1 MADFRQLALDFVL
14 EEDEAKLTGLA
25 QKAAK
30 ELEAAPANS
39 NPIAR
44 WVEAVQPW
52 MPGNNEAEDSQET
65 PDWTSR
71 AKALEFLSRTLD
83 FVKPD
88 LLKLSQVKLLI
99 AFFGAMLDIDHKAGI
114 LASAS
119 ALSRII
125 AMKAFQPQ
133 SGYDII
139 HKVCGMKDDFQR
151 QTAKTRLAVYELLKS
166 LMVTPEVASN
176 LQQRDG
182 AASGFMI
189 DLLELCRNERDP
201 DCLIAWFD
209 ILRIFLQ
216 QYDPSQEVVEA
227 VFGAFKAYYPIT
239 LPRMSQSGITPEELK
254 SQLRKCFSS
263 TYRLASLSLPF
274 LIGKL
279 DQGDGV
285 TVNVKVDVLKTI
297 KECLEEYTHP
307 EQSIIPY
314 VGRIWG
320 SLKYEV
326 RNGEIEDAIWA
337 TLEVLKTLAAK
348 LKQDDLRNYTL
359 DVTRDCV
366 TDLSN
371 PMYTTP
377 GGRLLVSVLSANPSA
392 FVLMVAP
399 TVTHLKENL
408 RHPKSATHSQDLLRI
423 LNVILETRALLS
435 QALMTTEQ
443 KGDFAAVD
451 GIFKNLYNDV
461 YKSPVGLGRNV
472 DATYDDIKIATQA
485 VQGAGA
491 LVSQGAVQPGLEND
505 AGLLL
510 PEVTC
515 SEICRGLFAI
525 SLHAFGNH
533 SSGSNSDDLLNETAK
548 ALHRVT
554 KAYAPGFKPLVDQFV
569 LAIRSS
575 RDDQGDDAAE
585 KIQRIGSLLAYVG
598 CSELPKSPIHGRHNF
613 LSLIHVMTTEL
624 ISAMDAKA
632 SPKIWCAI
640 VVGIQTVSRYFNDAC
655 LKHNPERD
663 QTFDGTMWLYRVTY
677 KYPELRS
684 IAGEEEED
692 GTAPS
697 YSGAIPLKDVTA
709 TELRNDFLL
718 ISLVVVRGLYRRA
731 TAAVGPMPGTKKPA
745 LQLSNDFTGS
755 DKLSEYRYLHL
766 VSDFAGFVVREM
778 SETQQASLKLDHYF
792 LNLFQEELIPIPAFV
807 SEEERKLK
815 LEGYTDEKGSSW
827 GWLAEKTV
835 NTLSFGLLEAMRPSI
850 VAKLFDSGVAQELLI
865 GGTLSASLTQN
876 SVTRPV
882 TRSILAILANKY
894 KVESLDY
901 LIAKLEG
908 RLETAL
914 KNAQNSSD
922 SDDTSRYLEQVSS
935 IYAIV
940 SGLVRRPSGTQ
951 ARGLIQRLRDA
962 PGNATSGH
970 LLARRL
976 EMIVAPQK
984 FLTKDSFAVVKPLWT
999 QKLYFELV
1007 KPMLEMATSQDAEA
1021 GSQLVKINLRIGVLS
1036 MVKHMPFSIW
1046 EDDCV
1051 EILRASMVLSQSL
1064 GPGPDTLA
1072 ALEILKSILAE
1083 SSDKAQDYIKSLI
1096 NISLPCFSLRAASEQ
1111 RQPEWLPSGY
1121 IPAKMHPDVEA
1132 QCGRLALEVVGALP
1146 RLFESRHVVPF
1157 VPQVRRELSLA
1168 CGHPVRD
1175 LRRLARIARSAWT
1188 EIK

>member
-14 EEDEAKLTGLA
+14 EEDEAKLTELA
-25 QKAAK
+25 QRAAK
-30 ELEAAPANS
+30 ELETGPANS
-39 NPIAR
+39 NPVAR

-52 MPGNNEAEDSQET
+52 MPGNNETEDAQET

-71 AKALEFLSRTLD
+71 AKALEFLSHTLD

-125 AMKAFQPQ
+125 AMKAFQSQ

-139 HKVCGMKDDFQR
+139 GKVCGMKEDFQR
-151 QTAKTRLAVYELLKS
+151 QTIKTRLAVYELLRTLIS
-166 LMVTPEVASN
+166 TPEVASN

-182 AASGFMI
+182 PSSAFMTN
-189 DLLELCRNERDP
+189 LLELCRNERDP
-201 DCLIAWFD
+201 DCLIVWFD

-216 QYDPSQEVVEA
+216 QYEPTQEVLEA
-227 VFGAFKAYYPIT
+227 VFAAFKAYYPIT
-239 LPRMSQSGITPEELK
+239 LPRLSQSGLTPEDLK

-263 TYRLASLSLPF
+263 TYRLASLALPF

-307 EQSIIPY
+307 EESIIPY
-314 VGRIWG
+314 VSRTWG

-337 TLEVLKTLAAK
+337 TLEVLKTLATK
-348 LKQDDLRNYTL
+348 LKGDDLRNYTL

-366 TDLSN
+366 NDLSN

-377 GGRLLVSVLSANPSA
+377 AGRLIVSVLSANPSA

-399 TVTHLKENL
+399 TITHLKDNL
-408 RHPKSATHSQDLLRI
+408 RHRKSVTHSQDLLKI
-423 LNVILETRALLS
+423 LNVILETRLLLS
-435 QALMTTEQ
+435 QTQMTDEQ
-443 KGDFAAVD
+443 KSDFVSID
-451 GIFKNLYNDV
+451 GIFKNLYHDV
-461 YKSPVGLGRNV
+461 YKSPVALGSNENANV
-472 DATYDDIKIATQA
+472 DDIKIATEA

-491 LVSQGAVQPGLEND
+491 LVSQGTVPLGFEKES
-505 AGLLL
+505 GLLL
-510 PEVTC
+510 PEATC
-515 SEICRGLFAI
+515 SEVCQALFAI
-525 SLHAFGNH
+525 ALNGFGGH
-533 SSGSNSDDLLNETAK
+533 SSNSTSDDLLNETAK
-548 ALHRVT
+548 ALHRSVQ
-554 KAYAPGFKPLVDQFV
+554 AYAPGFRPLVDQFV
-569 LAIRSS
+569 SVAQSS
-575 RDDQGDDAAE
+575 RNDQSDEAAE
-585 KIQRIGSLLAYVG
+585 KIQKIGSLLAYIG
-598 CSELPKSPIHGRHNF
+598 CSELPKSLIAGRNNF
-613 LSLIHVMTTEL
+613 LALIHVITTEL
-624 ISAMDAKA
+624 IAAMNAKA
-632 SPKIWCAI
+632 SPKIWCAL

-655 LKHNPERD
+655 LKHNPEKD
-663 QTFDGTMWLYRVTY
+663 QAFDGSMWLYRVTY
-677 KYPELRS
+677 KYPELRV
-684 IAGEEEED
+684 IAEEED
-692 GTAPS
+692 DGSAPS
-697 YSGAIPLKDVTA
+697 YNSATPPKGTTV

-718 ISLVVVRGLYRRA
+718 VALVVVRSLYRRA
-731 TAAVGPMPGTKKPA
+731 TAAVGLISGTKTPA
-745 LQLSNDFTGS
+745 LQLSRDFDGS
-755 DKLSEYRYLHL
+755 DKTSEYQYLHL

-778 SETQQASLKLDHYF
+778 GEAQQASLKIDHYF
-792 LNLFQEELIPIPAFV
+792 LNLFQEELIPVPA
-807 SEEERKLK
+807 SATEEQRKAQ
-815 LEGYTDEKGSSW
+815 LENYTDEQGSSW
-827 GWLAEKTV
+827 GWLTEKTV

-865 GGTLSASLTQN
+865 SGTLSASLTQN

-882 TRSILAILANKY
+882 TRSILTILANKY
-894 KVESLDY
+894 KVESLGY
-901 LIAKLEG
+901 LMSKLEG
-908 RLETAL
+908 RLEASL
-914 KNAQNSSD
+914 KNAQNASD
-922 SDDTSRYLEQVSS
+922 SDDASRYLEQVSS

-940 SGLVRRPSGTQ
+940 SGLIRRPGGTQ
-951 ARGLIQRLRDA
+951 ARALIQRLRDV
-962 PGNATSGH
+962 PGNETTGH

-984 FLTKDSFAVVKPLWT
+984 FLAKENFAVVKPLWT
-999 QKLYFELV
+999 QKIYFELV
-1007 KPMLEMATSQDAEA
+1007 KPMLDIATSQDAEA
-1021 GSQLVKINLRIGVLS
+1021 GSQLVKTNYRIGVLS

-1051 EILRASMVLSQSL
+1051 EILRVSMALSQSL
-1064 GPGPDTLA
+1064 GPGPDTLP
-1072 ALEILKSILAE
+1072 ALEILKKILAE
-1083 SSDKAQDYIKSLI
+1083 SPDKAQEYAKSLI
-1096 NISLPCFSLRAASEQ
+1096 NIALPCFSLKAAAQ
-1111 RQPEWLPSGY
+1111 LTRPDWLPSGY
-1121 IPAKMHPDVEA
+1121 VPAKMRPEVEA
-1132 QCGRLALEVVGALP
+1132 ECGKLALEVVGALP

-1175 LRRLARIARSAWT
+1175 LRRLARMARAAWT